1 MPAVLME
8 ILVRCG
14 LAAPNIANCI
24 TMLIIKLNGLTSS
37 LDKKIC
43 LISNCSISESFH
55 CIFFFFFFFGLA
67 FHIGIARSKF
77 NTLAPRAHL

>member
-55 CIFFFFFFFGLA
+55 CIFFFFGLA

>member
-1 MPAVLME
+1 MRAVLME

-55 CIFFFFFFFGLA
+55 CIFFLFFFCFA

>member
-1 MPAVLME
+1 MRAVLME

-55 CIFFFFFFFGLA
+55 CIFFFFFGLA
-67 FHIGIARSKF
+67 FHRGIARSKF